1 MARKLHFDKIRQ
13 IIADLAERHGGRK
26 HRATTDFIE
35 ALVFQILELGV
46 TERVAREAM
55 KRIKEEFADWNDMRV
70 ASVREIQDILGSR
83 FEACRERAE
92 DLRHLLADLYTA
104 YRKMELTQVVNTPEG
119 LSTLRALPETTLIR
133 ADMIERALIN
143 VYNLRTCPLDA
154 DQFDLLIY
162 LGGLPKGIE
171 HAEAK
176 ALFLEHLEPV
186 EMQDL
191 SQGLREHLYMLR
203 RHDVSGFKPIAFEP
217 PPRVEPKP
225 VPKRKPE
232 AWRPSNNSQS
242 SIYFSTQPKP
252 VEVPVAPSLVIKHDP
267 NAPYVGK
274 TTTIVQKPAVV
285 TEDAPVAAEKPISAP
300 SPALVAKPQ
309 SKPTEK
315 PVSKPAEKPAV
326 KADAKVEA
334 KHEAKIEAK
343 VEAKVAPSPAL
354 TKKTPAPAK
363 PAAKPVPA
371 KPAAKP
377 AEKPDAKK
385 PATKTT
391 AKATPSKTP
400 AKASP
405 AKKAPEAKA
414 VPVKKP
420 AAKPTAKKH

>member
-1 MARKLHFDKIRQ
+1 MARKLNFEKIRQ
-13 IIADLAERHGGRK
+13 IISDLAERHGGRK

-70 ASVREIQDILGSR
+70 ATVREIQDILGSR
-83 FEACRERAE
+83 YEQCRERAE

-154 DQFDLLIY
+154 EQFDLLIY

-191 SQGLREHLYMLR
+191 SQVLREHLYMLR

-225 VPKRKPE
+225 VPKREPE

-242 SIYFSTQPKP
+242 SIYFSSQPKP
-252 VEVPVAPSLVIKHDP
+252 VEAPVVPAITIKHDP

-274 TTTIVQKPAVV
+274 TTTIVQKPAPV
-285 TEDAPVAAEKPISAP
+285 TQDAPPAAEKPVSAP
-300 SPALVAKPQ
+300 SPALVAKPI

-315 PVSKPAEKPAV
+315 PAHASVEKPAV
-326 KADAKVEA
+326 KKGEPNNET
-334 KHEAKIEAK
+334 KK
-343 VEAKVAPSPAL
+343 EAKVAPSPAL
-354 TKKTPAPAK
+354 IPKTPVPSKVAPSKNNTKPSPAKLASTTTEKPVVKKPVAKAAPSAAVKTPVKANPGTKVPPAKKKDPAPA
-363 PAAKPVPA
+363 
-371 KPAAKP
+371 
-377 AEKPDAKK
+377 
-385 PATKTT
+385 
-391 AKATPSKTP
+391 
-400 AKASP
+400 
-405 AKKAPEAKA
+405 
-414 VPVKKP
+414 KKP
-420 AAKPTAKKH
+420 AAKTGSKK